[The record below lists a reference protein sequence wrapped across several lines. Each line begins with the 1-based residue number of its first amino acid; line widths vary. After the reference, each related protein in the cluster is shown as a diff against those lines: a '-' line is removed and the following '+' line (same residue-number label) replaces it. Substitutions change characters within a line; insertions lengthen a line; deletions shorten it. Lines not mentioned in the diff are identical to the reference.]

1 MFTKV
6 STPESR
12 NAARDQAATVGKVQT
27 GITCAGIVIAFF
39 YLVGLAIGAVER
51 IQF

>member
-1 MFTKV
+1 MGKV

-12 NAARDQAATVGKVQT
+12 WAARVNARRVGKVQT
-27 GITCAGIVIAFF
+27 GITCLGIVVAFF
-39 YLVGLAIGAVER
+39 YIMGLLIGAVER

>member
-1 MFTKV
+1 MAKV

-12 NAARDQAATVGKVQT
+12 WAARVSARRIGKVQT

-39 YLVGLAIGAVER
+39 YLIGLAIGTIER
-51 IQF
+51 MQF